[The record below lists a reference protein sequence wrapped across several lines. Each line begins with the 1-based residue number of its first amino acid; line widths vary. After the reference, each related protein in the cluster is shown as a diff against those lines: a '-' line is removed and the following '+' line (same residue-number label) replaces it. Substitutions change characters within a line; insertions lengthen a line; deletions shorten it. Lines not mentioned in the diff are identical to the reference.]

1 LQTDPNGF
9 HARLAIAFAA
19 KKSAKSRYQANNLI
33 EARRRFGDRLIRQ
46 NIGGLP
52 FIAVEA

>member
-1 LQTDPNGF
+1 LQTDSNGF